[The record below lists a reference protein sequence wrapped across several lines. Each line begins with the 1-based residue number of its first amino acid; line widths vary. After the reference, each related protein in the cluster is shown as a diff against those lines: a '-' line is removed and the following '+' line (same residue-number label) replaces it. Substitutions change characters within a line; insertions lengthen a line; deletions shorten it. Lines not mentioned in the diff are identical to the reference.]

1 LNSPVSSG
9 NQTSLVFCHDKV
21 DPDLV
26 TQLLDL
32 SPSEAQHV
40 GDIGRYEWNGQQYV
54 SHVGLWK
61 LRLPVA
67 DDSQTVEDQLVLWV
81 ELLRPK
87 SAALGRLRELG
98 YSPYIDCKAE
108 SRSLSLCIDPEV
120 LTALGALSVALSV
133 WLYEQSPGDRS
144 NASQLTHL
152 QYRTGEL
159 ILAGDVV
166 EYHGDRGHVEY
177 VVNGPTGHSE
187 MDWNFRT
194 NGTGVMVIEPKH
206 FGRVYITDIE
216 NDEDLVFVS
225 RTPDVKA

>member
-40 GDIGRYEWNGQQYV
+40 GDIGRYE
-54 SHVGLWK
+54 
-61 LRLPVA
+61 
-67 DDSQTVEDQLVLWV
+67 
-81 ELLRPK
+81 
-87 SAALGRLRELG
+87 
-98 YSPYIDCKAE
+98 
-108 SRSLSLCIDPEV
+108 
-120 LTALGALSVALSV
+120 GALSVAVSV

-144 NASQLTHL
+144 NESQLTHL
-152 QYRTGEL
+152 RYRTGEL

-177 VVNGPTGHSE
+177 VVNGPTGDSE

-194 NGTGVMVIEPKH
+194 NGTGVMVVEPKH
-206 FGRVYITDIE
+206 FGRVYITDNE
-216 NDEDLVFVS
+216 HDEHLAFLS